1 MKNRITRFILASLA
15 IILLFGTV
23 SAGAIVPYTSY
34 TYDVSGSMQRSPHAY
49 VPELQITT
57 STLKASVGENG
68 NASINAKILYGNETF
83 LKSFSLNS
91 PKDVF
96 VDSLG
101 DVYIANSAANQ
112 IVVTDADYNL
122 RLVIDKFTNGAG
134 VPDQLANPS
143 GVYVNDTEVFVAD
156 TDNARIVVFDK
167 LGKAVF
173 LFCHFNSP

>member
-68 NASINAKILYGNETF
+68 NASIKKISENWP
-83 LKSFSLNS
+83 S
-91 PKDVF
+91 
-96 VDSLG
+96 
-101 DVYIANSAANQ
+101 
-112 IVVTDADYNL
+112 
-122 RLVIDKFTNGAG
+122 VIQ
-134 VPDQLANPS
+134 P
-143 GVYVNDTEVFVAD
+143 VAFFMP
-156 TDNARIVVFDK
+156 TSVR
-167 LGKAVF
+167 
-173 LFCHFNSP
+173 